1 MATQKVQISFDSA
14 VTGIDAFT
22 LDDSVEGKLDGTT
35 YTLAGLQLVDVTA
48 RVREF
53 NITRGKSREL
63 DRYDAGEAVIEFNN
77 LDRAFDPTYEDSP
90 YAGQIL
96 PKREVQISSG
106 DIVQF
111 RGFIDD
117 WNLEYTT
124 DGQAISIA
132 VASDDFTAL
141 NNRTLTAQTAAP
153 QTSGQRVNAILSNP
167 DVNFPLD
174 NRQVATGYAQ
184 LGADVIADDTNA
196 LDYLRLIEQTE
207 PGRLFMSKSNE
218 LVFLDRLVAPRS
230 EGIVELAD
238 DGTGIKYGQMRVVF
252 GTEQL
257 HNEVVVSSVIT
268 GNTAV
273 ALDSES
279 ISEYGLL
286 NLTLTD
292 LLMDTDE
299 QATDLAIFLASKYS
313 QPEYRFESVD
323 IQFSNLTPAEQQQ
336 ILGLELGDVCK
347 VTFTPGNVPPAIVR
361 YAEII
366 GIQHEVDSVDQIV
379 TLNFSTLDFTYLV
392 LDDPVFG
399 KLDSGNALAF

>member
-1 MATQKVQISFDSA
+1 MATQKVQIGFDVA
-14 VTGIDAFT
+14 VTGGDFLT
-22 LDDSVEGKLDGTT
+22 LDDPVKGKLDDAT
-35 YTLAGLQLVDVTA
+35 YPLGGIILVDVTD

-53 NITRGKSREL
+53 SITRGKLREL
-63 DRYDAGEAVIEFNN
+63 DRYDAGEASIEFNN

-96 PKREVQISSG
+96 PKREVQISSN
-106 DIVQF
+106 DIIQF

-141 NNRTLTAQTAAP
+141 NNRTLSAQTAIP
-153 QTSGQRVNAILSNP
+153 QTSGQRVNAILDDP
-167 DVNFPLD
+167 
-174 NRQVATGYAQ
+174 QVAYPTDKREIDTGFAQ
-184 LGADVIADDTNA
+184 LGADEIADDTNA

-207 PGRLFMSKSNE
+207 PGRLFMSKAND
-218 LVFLDRLVAPRS
+218 LVFKDRLVVPRS

-238 DGTGIKYGQMRVVF
+238 DGTGIKYGEVRVVY

-268 GNTAV
+268 GSTAI
-273 ALDSES
+273 ALDPTS
-279 ISEYGLL
+279 ITEYGLL

-299 QATDLAIFLASKYS
+299 QASDLAVFLASKYS

-323 IQFSNLTPAEQQQ
+323 LQFSNLTADQQTQ
-336 ILGLELGDVCK
+336 ILNLELGDVCK
-347 VTFTPGNVPPAIVR
+347 ITFTPGNVPPAIVR

-366 GIQHEVDSVDQIV
+366 GIEHQVDLVDQIV

-392 LDDPVFG
+392 LDDPAFG
-399 KLDSGNALAF
+399 RLDSGNALAF

>member
-1 MATQKVQISFDSA
+1 MATQKVQIGFDVA
-14 VTGIDAFT
+14 VTGGDFLT
-22 LDDSVEGKLDGTT
+22 LDDPVKGKLDDAT
-35 YTLAGLQLVDVTA
+35 YPLGGIILVDVTP

-53 NITRGKSREL
+53 TISRGKTREL

-141 NNRTLTAQTAAP
+141 NNRTLSAQTATP
-153 QTSGQRVNAILSNP
+153 QTSGERVNAILSDP
-167 DVNFPLD
+167 DVNFPLTA
-174 NRQVATGYAQ
+174 RQVDTGYAQ
-184 LGADVIADDTNA
+184 LGADEIADDTNA

-207 PGRLFMSKSNE
+207 PGRLFMSKGNE
-218 LVFLDRLVAPRS
+218 LVFKDRLVAPVS

-238 DGTGIKYGQMRVVF
+238 DGTGIKYGEMRVVF

-273 ALDSES
+273 ALDPQS
-279 ISEYGLL
+279 ITEYGLL

-299 QATDLAIFLASKYS
+299 QASNLAIFLASKYS

-366 GIQHEVDSVDQIV
+366 GIQHAVDSVDQIV

-392 LDDPVFG
+392 LDDPAFG

>member
-1 MATQKVQISFDSA
+1 MATQKVQIGFDVA
-14 VTGIDAFT
+14 VTGGDFLT
-22 LDDSVEGKLDGTT
+22 LDDPIKGKLDDAT
-35 YTLAGLQLVDVTA
+35 YPLGGIILVDVTE

-53 NITRGKSREL
+53 TISRGKSREL
-63 DRYDAGEAVIEFNN
+63 DRYDAGEATIEFNN
-77 LDRAFDPTYEDSP
+77 LDRAFDPTFAASP

-141 NNRTLTAQTAAP
+141 NNRTLTAQTATP
-153 QTSGQRVNAILSNP
+153 QTSGQRVNAILDDP
-167 DVNFPLD
+167 DVNFPAD
-174 NRQVATGYAQ
+174 NRDIDTGYAQ
-184 LGADVIADDTNA
+184 LGADEIQDDTNV
-196 LDYLRLIEQTE
+196 LDYLRLIELTE

-218 LVFLDRLVAPRS
+218 LVFKDRLVAPRS
-230 EGIVELAD
+230 PGLIELAD
-238 DGTGIKYGQMRVVF
+238 DGTGIKYGEMRVVF

-257 HNEVVVSSVIT
+257 HNEVVISSVIT

-273 ALDSES
+273 ALDPES
-279 ISEYGLL
+279 ITEYGLL
-286 NLTLTD
+286 NYTLTD
-292 LLMDTDE
+292 LLMDTDT
-299 QATDLAIFLASKYS
+299 QASDLAIFLASKYS

-323 IQFSNLTPAEQQQ
+323 IQFSNLTPEEQLQ
-336 ILGLELGDVCK
+336 ILSLELGDVCK

-366 GIQHEVDSVDQIV
+366 GIQHQVDSVDQIV

>member
-1 MATQKVQISFDSA
+1 MATQKVQIGFDVA
-14 VTGIDAFT
+14 VTGGDFLT
-22 LDDSVEGKLDGTT
+22 LDDPIKGKLDDAT
-35 YTLAGLQLVDVTA
+35 YPLGGIILVDVTE

-53 NITRGKSREL
+53 SITRGKSREL

-77 LDRAFDPTYEDSP
+77 LDRAFDPTFAASP

-96 PKREVQISSG
+96 PKREVQISSD

-141 NNRTLTAQTAAP
+141 NNRTLSAQTATP
-153 QTSGQRVNAILSNP
+153 QTSGERVNAILSDP
-167 DVNFPLD
+167 EVNYPLTSRD
-174 NRQVATGYAQ
+174 VATGISQ
-184 LGADVIADDTNA
+184 LGADEIADDTNA

-207 PGRLFMSKSNE
+207 PGRLFMSKDNA
-218 LVFLDRLVAPRS
+218 LVFKDRLVAPTS
-230 EGIVELAD
+230 TDIVELSD
-238 DGTGIKYGQMRVVF
+238 DGTGIKYGEMRVVF

-273 ALDSES
+273 ALDPQS
-279 ISEYGLL
+279 ITEYGLL

-292 LLMDTDE
+292 LLMDSDE
-299 QATDLAIFLASKYS
+299 QASNLAIFLASKYS

-323 IQFSNLTPAEQQQ
+323 VQFSNLTPAEQQQ
-336 ILGLELGDVCK
+336 ILNLELGDVCK

-361 YAEII
+361 YAEVI
-366 GIQHEVDSVDQIV
+366 GIQHQVDLVDQIV

-399 KLDSGNALAF
+399 RLDSGNALAF

>member
-1 MATQKVQISFDSA
+1 MATQKVQIGFDVA
-14 VTGIDAFT
+14 VTGGDFLT
-22 LDDSVEGKLDGTT
+22 LDDPVKGKLDDAT
-35 YTLAGLQLVDVTA
+35 YPLGGIILVDVTE

-53 NITRGKSREL
+53 TISRGKSREL
-63 DRYDAGEAVIEFNN
+63 DRYDAGEATIEFNN
-77 LDRAFDPTYEDSP
+77 LDRAFDPTYADSP

-96 PKREVQISSG
+96 PKREVQISSD
-106 DIVQF
+106 DIIQF

-141 NNRTLTAQTAAP
+141 NNRTLSAQTATP
-153 QTSGQRVNAILSNP
+153 QTSGERVNAILDDP
-167 DVNFPLD
+167 EVGFPAD
-174 NRQVATGYAQ
+174 KRIISTGFAQ
-184 LGADVIADDTNA
+184 LGADEIADDTNA

-207 PGRLFMSKSNE
+207 PGRLFMSKAND
-218 LVFLDRLVAPRS
+218 LVFKDRLVAPRS
-230 EGIVELAD
+230 EGIVELSD
-238 DGTGIKYGQMRVVF
+238 DGTGIKYGEVRVVF

-268 GNTAV
+268 GGTAIAV
-273 ALDSES
+273 DPTS
-279 ISEYGLL
+279 ITEYGIL
-286 NLTLTD
+286 NLTLPD
-292 LLMDTDE
+292 LLMDTTE
-299 QATDLAIFLASKYS
+299 QASDLAVFLASKYS

-323 IQFSNLTPAEQQQ
+323 IQFSNLTPAQQAQ
-336 ILGLELGDVCK
+336 ILNLELGDVCK

-366 GIQHEVDSVDQIV
+366 GIQHEVDLVDQIV

-392 LDDPVFG
+392 LDDTAFG
-399 KLDSGNALAF
+399 RLDSGNALAF

>member
-1 MATQKVQISFDSA
+1 MAVQKVEISFDSS

-22 LDDSVEGKLDGTT
+22 LDDPVKGKLDNTVD
-35 YTLAGLQLVDVTA
+35 TLGGLQLVDVTP

-53 NITRGKSREL
+53 TISRGKSREL
-63 DRYDAGEAVIEFNN
+63 DRYDAGEASIEFNN
-77 LDRAFDPTYEDSP
+77 LDRAFDPTYEASP

-141 NNRTLTAQTAAP
+141 NNRTLTAQTATP
-153 QTSGQRVNAILSNP
+153 QTSGQRVNAILDDP
-167 DVNFPLD
+167 DVNFPVD
-174 NRQVATGYAQ
+174 NRDIDAGYAQ
-184 LGADVIADDTNA
+184 LGADEIQDDTNV
-196 LDYLRLIEQTE
+196 LDYLRLIELTE

-218 LVFLDRLVAPRS
+218 LVFKDRLVAPRS
-230 EGIVELAD
+230 PGLIELAD
-238 DGTGIKYGQMRVVF
+238 DGTGIKYGEMRVVF

-257 HNEVVVSSVIT
+257 HNEVVISSVIT

-273 ALDSES
+273 ALDPES

-286 NLTLTD
+286 NYTLTD
-292 LLMDTDE
+292 LLMDTDT
-299 QATDLAIFLASKYS
+299 QASDLAIFLASKYS

-323 IQFSNLTPAEQQQ
+323 IQFSNLTPEQQLQ
-336 ILGLELGDVCK
+336 ILSLELGDVCK

-366 GIQHEVDSVDQIV
+366 GIQHQVDSVDQIV